1 MLSNSGYKKTPT
13 VLQME
18 ASECGAASLAMILSY
33 YGQKVSLEQLRVE
46 TNVSRDGCKASNIV
60 KAASAR
66 GYRCGGFRRSAEQL
80 FGMDPPCIIFWEQ
93 NHFLVYEGVKGGNVY
108 VNDPAFG
115 ERKLSKAE
123 FINSYSGV
131 VITLTPDEE
140 TAAGSKAKAGQIMLD
155 E

>member
-1 MLSNSGYKKTPT
+1 MSNSGYKKTPT

-60 KAASAR
+60 KAAAAR
-66 GYRCGGFRRSAEQL
+66 GYRCGGFRRTAEQL

-123 FINSYSGV
+123 FINS
-131 VITLTPDEE
+131 
-140 TAAGSKAKAGQIMLD
+140 
-155 E
+155 